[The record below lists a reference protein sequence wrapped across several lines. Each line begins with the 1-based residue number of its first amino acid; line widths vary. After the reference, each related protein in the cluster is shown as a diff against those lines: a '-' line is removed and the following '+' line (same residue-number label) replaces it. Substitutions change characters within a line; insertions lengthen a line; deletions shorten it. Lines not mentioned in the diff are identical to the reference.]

1 MSDQGLSA
9 PGTVQRRSVIDTLEI
24 DVRLLGMLMAFA
36 AVAVVFTIWTGGTFV
51 GPRNVFN
58 IAVQTVPVAIM
69 ACGMVFVIVARHIDL
84 SVGSMLAMCSA
95 IMAMSQTAWLPSVFG
110 TEYGNPAVLAMTVV
124 VGLAFGTL
132 MGAVIVGVFRNGL
145 TLMGVSSVYQ
155 VLVTG
160 ILVILAVATDQMS
173 RKGVR

>member
-1 MSDQGLSA
+1 MTDQGLSA
-9 PGTVQRRSVIDTLEI
+9 PGTAQRRSVIDTLEI

-36 AVAVVFTIWTGGTFV
+36 AVAIVFTIWTGGTFV

-95 IMAMSQTAWLPSVFG
+95 IMAMSQTAWLPSVLG

-124 VGLAFGTL
+124 IGLAFGTL
-132 MGAVIVGVFRNGL
+132 MGAVTGWLVGYQRIPSFIVTLGGLFVWRNVNWF
-145 TLMGVSSVYQ
+145 T
-155 VLVTG
+155 T
-160 ILVILAVATDQMS
+160 
-173 RKGVR
+173 

>member
-1 MSDQGLSA
+1 VA
-9 PGTVQRRSVIDTLEI
+9 PRRSVIDTLEI

-36 AVAVVFTIWTGGTFV
+36 AVALVFTIWTGGTFV

-95 IMAMSQTAWLPSVFG
+95 VMAMSQSQWLPRFSG
-110 TEYGNPAVLAMTVV
+110 WNT
-124 VGLAFGTL
+124 
-132 MGAVIVGVFRNGL
+132 
-145 TLMGVSSVYQ
+145 
-155 VLVTG
+155 
-160 ILVILAVATDQMS
+160 AT
-173 RKGVR
+173 R